1 MKISIPEG
9 LQIDAEAGATTELLA
24 KFKVT
29 EDNKLSLVSLDGI
42 PVEDEEEEV
51 DDDEEEKSTKEAT
64 SDKEGGM
71 SEDELDMLMSGISG
85 GEKTSP
91 PSADEYIAKKR

>member
-29 EDNKLSLVSLDGI
+29 DDGKLSLISLDGV
-42 PVEDEEEEV
+42 PVEEEEEEEV
-51 DDDEEEKSTKEAT
+51 EAEEVASEEDE
-64 SDKEGGM
+64 M
-71 SEDELDMLMSGISG
+71 SEDELNMLMSGIA
-85 GEKTSP
+85 GEEQTAP
-91 PSADEYIAKKR
+91 PSAEDYIAKKR

>member
-24 KFKVT
+24 KFKV
-29 EDNKLSLVSLDGI
+29 EDDGKLSLISLDGI
-42 PVEDEEEEV
+42 AVEAEDEDEEEDEDETPV
-51 DDDEEEKSTKEAT
+51 AEDEMSEEELNT
-64 SDKEGGM
+64 
-71 SEDELDMLMSGISG
+71 LMSGISG
-85 GEKTSP
+85 GEEPTAL

>member
-29 EDNKLSLVSLDGI
+29 EDNQLSLVSLDGVA
-42 PVEDEEEEV
+42 VEAEEEEEV
-51 DDDEEEKSTKEAT
+51 KEKAPAGEEPEMSDE
-64 SDKEGGM
+64 
-71 SEDELDMLMSGISG
+71 ELDMLMSGISG
-85 GEKTSP
+85 GEQTAP

>member
-29 EDNKLSLVSLDGI
+29 DDGQLSLISLDGV
-42 PVEDEEEEV
+42 PVEDDEEV
-51 DDDEEEKSTKEAT
+51 EEVEESPEDE
-64 SDKEGGM
+64 M
-71 SEDELDMLMSGISG
+71 SEDELNMLMSGIA
-85 GEKTSP
+85 GEEQTAP